1 MKRVMKNFT
10 LFFAA
15 FGFMGAMHA
24 QIGFNPEFDFE
35 NVVDTVLVAP
45 SPLIKQVLFVG
56 GGDMVQTTAT
66 YGNPATEVPAK
77 QWHDFI
83 GFTPDVA
90 SGSADLGWL
99 SVNHEMI
106 EANDKIGDGGG
117 MTVFKVKRDPSTD
130 SLIIMNQTLL
140 DGRSG
145 KFFNVDFVN
154 TVGETGM
161 NCGGISSDIDGR
173 IWTAEEWMRS
183 SNSSIYNAANGLAG
197 GGVQDTLDYTISG
210 SPITFANGT
219 TMEKYENFNYM
230 VEIDPRQAVAL
241 HKQYNWGRQAFE
253 GGVIMPDNKT
263 VYLTVDDTPAFFTK
277 FIANTAGD
285 FSDGIVYVYKQGA
298 SNPWISLQ
306 NNMTTM
312 LNFKDSAVAVG
323 ATMFDRLEWSAYN
336 PADGNVYLTET
347 GLDAPS
353 GAWLDEYNSGA
364 TYALHHIA
372 RAAAQGVSNPGVSA
386 YKDYYGRILK
396 FDVTTNT
403 MTSYLE
409 GGPSYS
415 GEVTVSNYP
424 AYHLSNPDGLTFM
437 TVNNK
442 TYMVICED
450 LNGTSNGRMPAG
462 ISNKSC
468 ELFLLDAEL
477 TAPMTTDLVRI
488 AQVPYGAEVTGAKAT
503 PDGKTLLFNSQHPS
517 TSNPFP
523 YNNSCTIA
531 LTGWDKTVSQ
541 LRVEE
546 KELENES
553 NFQVYPNPTSRV
565 LYFNT
570 VTDVALYDSNGTL
583 VLVERNTKSVD
594 IIGLKPGVYFLK
606 NKEGIA
612 KKVIIQ

>member
-56 GGDMVQTTAT
+56 GVDMVQTTAT

-90 SGSADLGWL
+90 PGSADLGWL

-130 SLIIMNQTLL
+130 SLIIVNQTLL

-298 SNPWISLQ
+298 SNPWIALQ

-372 RAAAQGVSNPGVSA
+372 RAATQGVSNPGVSA
-386 YKDYYGRILK
+386 YKDYYGRVLK

-541 LRVEE
+541 LGVEE
-546 KELENES
+546 KELENGS